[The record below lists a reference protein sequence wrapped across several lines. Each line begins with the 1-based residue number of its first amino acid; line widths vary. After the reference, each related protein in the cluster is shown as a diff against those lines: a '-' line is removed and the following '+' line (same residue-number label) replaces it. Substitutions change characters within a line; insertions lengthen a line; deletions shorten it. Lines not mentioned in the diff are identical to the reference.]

1 MFNLIMRGSDWDTGR
16 ESMPLDRLFEYT
28 EKHIAAQFWQDKNL
42 LLDRLT
48 ALPCLFMNEGTQSEI
63 ARVGQINKARVAGKE
78 LSFEFSLDAEVP
90 PLLNAMLYANRM
102 ALDMPHDFEF
112 SRNHWAV
119 KEVDLYRFLL
129 RNIRPRRQRP
139 TVFQIPEH
147 ENIEPALASAMMPFD
162 AGFSAVYDSIRQAS
176 DNVGLRCRRADDIW
190 ENAAIIQDVVAL
202 IDRSRIVVCD
212 CTGRNPN
219 VFYEAG
225 IAHTLGR
232 EVILITQSAQDIP
245 FDLRHLRYIPYHNN
259 GEGRA
264 ALSASLQARM
274 QTVLGH

>member
-1 MFNLIMRGSDWDTGR
+1 MFNLLMFNVDWQSGRVSVPAMR
-16 ESMPLDRLFEYT
+16 MFEYT
-28 EKHIAAQFWQDKNL
+28 EKHIVELFRQNGRP

-48 ALPCLFMNEGTQSEI
+48 SLPCLFCEEGTETE
-63 ARVGQINKARVAGKE
+63 AAYVGQINRARIVEGNLHLE
-78 LSFEFSLDAEVP
+78 IGFDLEVP
-90 PLLNAMLYANRM
+90 PLQNSMIYANR
-102 ALDMPHDFEF
+102 AELHMPDRFEF

-119 KEVDLYRFLL
+119 KDVDLYRFVL
-129 RNIRPRRQRP
+129 RNVRPRRQRP

-147 ENIEPALASAMMPFD
+147 ENIEPTLASAMMPFD
-162 AGFSAVYDSIRQAS
+162 AGFNAVYDAIRQAA

-202 IDRSRIVVCD
+202 IDRSRVVVCD
-212 CTGRNPN
+212 CSGRNPN

-232 EVILITQSAQDIP
+232 EVILITQSEQDIP
-245 FDLRHLRYIPYHNN
+245 FDLRHLRYICYHNN

-264 ALSASLQARM
+264 ALTQALQARM
-274 QTVLGH
+274 QTLLGH